1 MSADLENMAFVGD
14 TDSRIFE
21 LNLTL
26 RKIPTRVAEARRQ
39 LEAEETLLNEV
50 LVPWSQMET
59 EIHEREATIKIALES
74 IDKFEAHMKKVTT
87 QKEYIAARKQVD
99 EARKLN
105 VRLQDEILERR
116 LNQEELAP
124 KLEERRKT
132 HKNVLETFQGEEA
145 GISDEQAS
153 LEKEIARLTKKVE
166 KGLKQLGPNAIQYY
180 QKLLRGGKSPGV
192 VPVVGG
198 SCNGC
203 NMALPP
209 QVYNLLLAANGKLFT
224 CPTCNRIIYPLI
236 QEEEAPSADA
246 ATG

>member
-1 MSADLENMAFVGD
+1 MSAELENMAFVGD

-39 LEAEETLLNEV
+39 LEAEESLLNEV
-50 LVPWSQMET
+50 LDPWTQMES
-59 EIHEREATIKIALES
+59 EIEEKEATIKIALES
-74 IDKFEAHMKKVTT
+74 IEKFEAHMKRVTT

-99 EARKLN
+99 EARRLN
-105 VRLQDEILERR
+105 SRLQDEILERR
-116 LNQEELAP
+116 LNQEELTP

-132 HKNVLETFQGEEA
+132 HQNVLETFQGEEA
-145 GISDEQAS
+145 GISKEQAS
-153 LEKEIARLTKKVE
+153 LEKEIAELTGKVE
-166 KGLKQLGPNAIQYY
+166 EGLKQLGPNAIQYY
-180 QKLLRGGKSPGV
+180 QKLIRGGKSPGV
-192 VPVVGG
+192 VPVIAG

-224 CPTCNRIIYPLI
+224 CPTCNRITYPQL
-236 QEEEAPSADA
+236 QEEAPPADA
-246 ATG
+246 AAG